1 MVGLFL
7 NLYYFCIL
15 EVYSKPCQASRTK
28 VLNVFQ
34 PLSTSTKGPILDVW
48 QDSEYTSVFQTEKW
62 FPSRKPR
69 SKLTGKILMLLCT
82 SLILLL
88 IVFLIGIEKTSNKEN
103 CRTVA
108 ALLHYFILTTFMWM
122 GVEAANLYQMFVKI
136 FQTQTRSQ
144 KRFLVRASIIAWGR

>member
-1 MVGLFL
+1 MF
-7 NLYYFCIL
+7 
-15 EVYSKPCQASRTK
+15 ER
-28 VLNVFQ
+28 VLNTSFLKFQ
-34 PLSTSTKGPILDVW
+34 I
-48 QDSEYTSVFQTEKW
+48 EKS

-69 SKLTGKILMLLCT
+69 SKLSGKILILLCI

-88 IVFLIGIEKTSNKEN
+88 IVFLIGIERTSSTQS

-108 ALLHYFILTTFMWM
+108 AFLHYFILTTFMWM

-144 KRFLVRASIIAWGR
+144 KGFLIRASITAWGKQLYYNYFHFLSFCTVTLGPCNMAEQG

>member
-1 MVGLFL
+1 MF
-7 NLYYFCIL
+7 
-15 EVYSKPCQASRTK
+15 ER
-28 VLNVFQ
+28 VLNTSFLKFQ
-34 PLSTSTKGPILDVW
+34 IQKS
-48 QDSEYTSVFQTEKW
+48 

-69 SKLTGKILMLLCT
+69 SKLSGKILILLCM

-88 IVFLIGIEKTSNKEN
+88 IVFLIGIERTSSTQS

-108 ALLHYFILTTFMWM
+108 AFLHYFILTTFMWM

-144 KRFLVRASIIAWGR
+144 KGFLIRASITAWGK